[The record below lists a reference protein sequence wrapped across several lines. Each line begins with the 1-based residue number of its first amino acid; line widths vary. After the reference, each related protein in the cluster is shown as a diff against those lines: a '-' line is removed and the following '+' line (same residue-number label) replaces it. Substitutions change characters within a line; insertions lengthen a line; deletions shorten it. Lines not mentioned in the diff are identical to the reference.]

1 MVDNLWAM
9 IIEVLDFVISSV
21 AFWIN
26 SSDKESIE
34 EVASSRIS
42 N

>member
-1 MVDNLWAM
+1 M
-9 IIEVLDFVISSV
+9 IFMAIDFEAIVFVISSV

-26 SSDKESIE
+26 SSDKVSIE